1 MYQHVKTQPGRLGR
15 WETRSTNGLAGLSGL
30 GSSGNDASGLITSI
44 GNAIN
49 NITST
54 IVQGQVARK
63 QISAERAIQIT
74 TQVEATKQLD
84 ITTKGI
90 TAQSAIE
97 VQKIGT
103 LYGSIANI
111 ILYTGGV
118 LSLLLLVGGLTYSKV
133 RTKV

>member
-1 MYQHVKTQPGRLGR
+1 MYQHINTQQGKLGR
-15 WETRSTNGLAGLSGL
+15 WENRRTTL
-30 GSSGNDASGLITSI
+30 GELGATDNAASGIITSI

-49 NITST
+49 NITGT

-74 TQVEATKQLD
+74 TQLEGTKRLD
-84 ITTKGI
+84 ITTKGEV
-90 TAQSAIE
+90 AQSAIE

-103 LYGSIANI
+103 LYSSIGNI

-133 RTKV
+133 RRP